1 LPQDVAPRHES
12 VPLPPLCVFT
22 LYSPGVTF
30 SPMLNNFSL
39 FPKDD
44 RFFSLIRQAAHLT
57 RQQLLVFLR
66 PPGEDVALRSAGA
79 LDHLQQMDTLFA
91 DGMMQLST
99 AFVTPFEREDI
110 LGLVEHYREIVFY
123 AYAHQEAL
131 AESLPQLCGDDQED
145 LCSLMEIV
153 GQLSDTLE
161 HIDGATPYCEKVS
174 RALHFLQHLEQDVL
188 KRPGAA
194 SDAMLG
200 LLTLIRK
207 LLLALAR
214 LVMKHV

>member
-1 LPQDVAPRHES
+1 
-12 VPLPPLCVFT
+12 
-22 LYSPGVTF
+22 
-30 SPMLNNFSL
+30 MLNNFSL

-44 RFFSLIRQAAHLT
+44 RFFTLIRQAAHLT
-57 RQQLLVFLR
+57 RQQLLVYLK
-66 PPGEDVALRSAGA
+66 PQAGDAVLKSAEA
-79 LDHLQQMDTLFA
+79 LDHLQQIDTLFA
-91 DGMMQLST
+91 DGMMQLAS

-123 AYAHQEAL
+123 VYAHQGAL

-161 HIDGATPYCEKVS
+161 HIEGATPYCEQVA

-188 KRPGAA
+188 KRPGTA

-200 LLTLIRK
+200 LLALVRK